1 MLKGMKTISILSLV
15 LLAAC
20 GSPFQSEAAPPGA
33 KLDDAQSEAA
43 ADPETSTPDAVPDA
57 AEQDAQPPL
66 DAAPEASTPDA
77 VPDAAEQDAQPPL
90 DAAPEA
96 STPDVLAQ
104 DADASSPTNDAGIE
118 ASLNPTDAD
127 IPPCH
132 YSIGCPA
139 AGLVG
144 CCLVLADAGPPT
156 SGLCYYTSSSALSGQ
171 SLCTI
176 EQYEG
181 VGVVWS
187 SKLP

>member
-1 MLKGMKTISILSLV
+1 MLLFRPRVNTFYSLAFSFLGGMFEGMKTTSILSMF

-66 DAAPEASTPDA
+66 DAAPEASTPD
-77 VPDAAEQDAQPPL
+77 
-90 DAAPEA
+90 
-96 STPDVLAQ
+96 VLAQ
-104 DADASSPTNDAGIE
+104 DADASPPTNDAGLE

-132 YSIGCPA
+132 YSIACPA
-139 AGLVG
+139 QGLVG

-171 SLCTI
+171 SLCTT
-176 EQYEG
+176 EQYVG